1 MVGFCKVW
9 MDQCEAARGIR
20 ERFGLDTALGYLIGE
35 KSLNFLEASDQD
47 AEFVAEVP
55 RFVNEIREIFEPA
68 EILTYLD
75 EVRRV
80 GALGHIANDE
90 AYEEMRAAGAIPD
103 GPVEWAEQI
112 LLIQRAKE
120 LLLS

>member
-1 MVGFCKVW
+1 MVEFCKVW
-9 MDQCEAARGIR
+9 MDQCDAARGIR

-35 KSLNFLEASDQD
+35 KFLTFLEASDQD
-47 AEFVAEVP
+47 ADFAAEMP

-75 EVRRV
+75 EVHRV
-80 GALGHIANDE
+80 GALGHTATDE
-90 AYEEMRAAGAIPD
+90 AYEEMRAAGAIPG

-112 LLIQRAKE
+112 LLIQRAKG
-120 LLLS
+120 LLRS

>member
-1 MVGFCKVW
+1 MIEFCKGW
-9 MDQCEAARGIR
+9 IDQCEAARDIR
-20 ERFGLDTALGYLIGE
+20 ERFGLDKALGYLIGE
-35 KSLNFLEASDQD
+35 KFLNFLEASDQD
-47 AEFVAEVP
+47 ADFAAEMP